1 MIDSMKLKTTKKNIN
16 KNMQKERETKKRE
29 ASSSDKQCGETK
41 FNKTNEKKNARN
53 ETDCY
58 NNIIEKKY
66 KAEEKNPIWKISLK
80 DLHVCKQNQEFLQF
94 KQCKW
99 STHIELRLFE
109 LFYIFVL
116 S

>member
-1 MIDSMKLKTTKKNIN
+1 MIQWNWKPQKKTLIKTCKKSE
-16 KNMQKERETKKRE
+16 KQKKRE

-66 KAEEKNPIWKISLK
+66 KAEEKKP
-80 DLHVCKQNQEFLQF
+80 DLENLTQRFTCMQTKSRV
-94 KQCKW
+94 
-99 STHIELRLFE
+99 STI
-109 LFYIFVL
+109 
-116 S
+116 